1 LIGNHSFIPHAVRN
15 LFSDAA
21 WQVVQNFNETA
32 TKQMALFG
40 AIQKFGI
47 LM

>member
-1 LIGNHSFIPHAVRN
+1 MITIITQYFSN